1 MTIFIKFQRKL
12 INIYYNFYSSLGKEK
27 KGKKSHE
34 LIHSISTMFSKNQL
48 ENIIKNRLN
57 LYNEKVQIKKI
68 ANDEIFKIQQK
79 KKEERLFGN

>member
-1 MTIFIKFQRKL
+1 
-12 INIYYNFYSSLGKEK
+12 
-27 KGKKSHE
+27 
-34 LIHSISTMFSKNQL
+34 MFSKKQL

-79 KKEERLFGN
+79 KKEKRLFRNLEKKSISSLLSSFI